1 MHCRAREGAQQVAG
15 AWAWTPRRK
24 LDATVGSGHHE
35 AAGVAKRALPAP
47 TVTPRTQPQEVALS
61 AGPGV
66 GRFQGSHVQQLL
78 GGFRVLHLGLYGK
91 CVPTHIH
98 TVPGAPMHAFTHAC
112 ALITAAKPTALPC
125 PLPLPLPQALSL
137 LSVEEGQVSVTQNPA
152 QKNERQAESNLRSRS
167 VKWKTLLGMWAAPTT

>member
-1 MHCRAREGAQQVAG
+1 MAG

-47 TVTPRTQPQEVALS
+47 TVTLRTQPQEVALS

-78 GGFRVLHLGLYGK
+78 AGFRVLHVGLYGK
-91 CVPTHIH
+91 CVPTHTH
-98 TVPGAPMHAFTHAC
+98 TVPGAPTHAFTHAC
-112 ALITAAKPTALPC
+112 ARITAAKPTALLC
-125 PLPLPLPQALSL
+125 PRALSL

-167 VKWKTLLGMWAAPTT
+167 VKWKTLLGLWAAPTT